1 MKNTASTLLI
11 LAAALLLPACQ
22 NFRPAAET
30 PPVAATSKKWPA
42 SSTHPITIVT
52 GKYSGVFRL
61 NGKPQQ
67 VVGQQDFDL
76 KPGVHTFDV
85 GVVARSSFSFEVL
98 QDGNIGT
105 ITNPKAAYP
114 DGRRLVLRTTPVTID
129 PGDLGKGGNACKLMA
144 YPSSRIDERK
154 TFDLIPA
161 LTYQLD
167 SGGAGGN
174 AKTMIFEVREDGTVW
189 GNSRAANGSGKT
201 LHLHV
206 GWLDVVTKST
216 APYKVGI
223 SGDYYGNKRVPV
235 IFGLETNISV
245 GRTPS
250 KPYTPDYGQAFPKT
264 LRVGSETF
272 TVSVPWDQ

>member
-1 MKNTASTLLI
+1 MKKAASSFLI
-11 LAAALLLPACQ
+11 LAAAFLLPACQ
-22 NFRPAAET
+22 SFRPAAET
-30 PPVAATSKKWPA
+30 PPVTATSKKWPA
-42 SSTHPITIVT
+42 STTHPITIAT

-61 NGKPQQ
+61 DGTPQQ
-67 VVGQQDFDL
+67 VVGQKDFDL

-98 QDGNIGT
+98 PDGNIANVS
-105 ITNPKAAYP
+105 NPKAACA
-114 DGRRLVLRTTPVTID
+114 DGRSLVLRTTPVTID

-144 YPSSRIDERK
+144 YPSQGIDERK
-154 TFDLIPA
+154 TFHLIPA

-167 SGGAGGN
+167 SGGAGGT

-206 GWLDVVTKST
+206 GWLDVVTNSK
-216 APYKVGI
+216 APYKLGI
-223 SGDYYGNKRVPV
+223 SREYLGSNRVPV
-235 IFGLETNISV
+235 IFGLETSLYAGETYRNF
-245 GRTPS
+245 
-250 KPYTPDYGQAFPKT
+250 TPDYGQAFPRT
-264 LRVGSETF
+264 MRVGSETF